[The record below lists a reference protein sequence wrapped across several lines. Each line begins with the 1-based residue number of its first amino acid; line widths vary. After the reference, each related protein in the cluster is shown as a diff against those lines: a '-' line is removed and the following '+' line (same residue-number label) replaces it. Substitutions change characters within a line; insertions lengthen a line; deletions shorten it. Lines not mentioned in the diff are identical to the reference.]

1 MKTLR
6 EILKERGIGQK
17 IVADAL
23 GIHVNVI
30 ARYDDLSKRSLDE
43 VLKISESTGIPL
55 EELIGVK
62 IGRVTDVSKN
72 TGSVNTGN
80 VGGHNVTIADAAVKK
95 IIRENEIEVERDLS
109 VENYLQII
117 KRLEARISDLE
128 RIIEAKN
135 DLISV
140 LKKNDN

>member
-62 IGRVTDVSKN
+62 IGAVMDVSKN

-80 VGGHNVTIADAAVKK
+80 VGGHNVTIADAGVKK

-109 VENYLQII
+109 VESYLQII